1 MTTTTTTAGEL
12 EVERLRRSDHAAAL
26 GLATCTLL
34 DVAWRD
40 WLIAEVD
47 AGPRDAGS
55 ATCVK

>member
-12 EVERLRRSDHAAAL
+12 ELERLRRSDHAAAL
-26 GLATCTLL
+26 ELATCPLL
-34 DVAWRD
+34 NVAWRD
-40 WLIAEVD
+40 WPIAEVD

>member
-1 MTTTTTTAGEL
+1 MTTTATTACEL
-12 EVERLRRSDHAAAL
+12 EVERLKRSDHAAAL
-26 GLATCTLL
+26 ELATCPPLN
-34 DVAWRD
+34 VAWRD

>member
-12 EVERLRRSDHAAAL
+12 EVERLRRSDRAAAL
-26 GLATCTLL
+26 ELATCALL
-34 DVAWRD
+34 NVAWRD
-40 WLIAEVD
+40 WLIVEVD

>member
-26 GLATCTLL
+26 ELATCPPLT
-34 DVAWRD
+34 VAWRD

-55 ATCVK
+55 ATCAK

>member
-12 EVERLRRSDHAAAL
+12 EVERLRRSDRPAAL
-26 GLATCTLL
+26 ELATCPLL
-34 DVAWRD
+34 NVAWRD

>member
-1 MTTTTTTAGEL
+1 MTTTTTTAAEL

-26 GLATCTLL
+26 ELATCPLL
-34 DVAWRD
+34 NVAGRD

>member
-12 EVERLRRSDHAAAL
+12 EVERLKRSDHAAAL
-26 GLATCTLL
+26 ELATCPLL
-34 DVAWRD
+34 NVSWRD
-40 WLIAEVD
+40 RLIAEVD

>member
-1 MTTTTTTAGEL
+1 MTTTTTTASEL

-26 GLATCTLL
+26 ELATCPLL
-34 DVAWRD
+34 NVAGRD

-47 AGPRDAGS
+47 ADPRDAGS

>member
-26 GLATCTLL
+26 ELATCPPLN
-34 DVAWRD
+34 VAWCD
-40 WLIAEVD
+40 WLIADVD

>member
-12 EVERLRRSDHAAAL
+12 EVERLGRSDHAAAL
-26 GLATCTLL
+26 ELATCPPLN
-34 DVAWRD
+34 VAWHHS
-40 WLIAEVD
+40 LIAEVD

>member
-12 EVERLRRSDHAAAL
+12 AVERLRRSDHAAAL
-26 GLATCTLL
+26 ELATCPLL
-34 DVAWRD
+34 NVAWRD

-47 AGPRDAGS
+47 GGPRDAGG

>member
-26 GLATCTLL
+26 ELATCPPLN
-34 DVAWRD
+34 VAWRD

-47 AGPRDAGS
+47 AGPRDADS

>member
-12 EVERLRRSDHAAAL
+12 EVERPRRSDHAAAL
-26 GLATCTLL
+26 ELATCPLL
-34 DVAWRD
+34 NVAWRD

-47 AGPRDAGS
+47 AGPRDSGS

>member
-26 GLATCTLL
+26 ELAPCPLL
-34 DVAWRD
+34 NVAWRD

-47 AGPRDAGS
+47 AGLGDAGS

>member
-26 GLATCTLL
+26 ELATCPLL
-34 DVAWRD
+34 HVAWRD

>member
-1 MTTTTTTAGEL
+1 MTTTTTSAGEL
-12 EVERLRRSDHAAAL
+12 DLERLGRSDHAAAL
-26 GLATCTLL
+26 ALATCPLL
-34 DVAWRD
+34 NVAWRD

>member
-1 MTTTTTTAGEL
+1 MTTTTGEL
-12 EVERLRRSDHAAAL
+12 ELERLRRSDHAAAL
-26 GLATCTLL
+26 ELATCPLL
-34 DVAWRD
+34 NVAWRD